1 MKRSR
6 PAGKSLI
13 EMVVMISLL
22 SIVLGLSATSLASL
36 FRLRY
41 TITRDT
47 EHARSIDRLAMRLR
61 QDAHKAIFA
70 TAATDCDLTISE
82 DKSIRYS
89 FTTPRIV
96 REVRE
101 GAKGE
106 EKIVHRDSFSLPRHS
121 QVTFQTEQIDSSTLL
136 RVVISPENTRLPP
149 RELPRS
155 ARIEAAVGIHGTLAS
170 SGRQP

>member
-1 MKRSR
+1 MRRCR

-13 EMVVMISLL
+13 EVVVMISLL
-22 SIVLGLSATSLASL
+22 SIILGLSATSLASL

-47 EHARSIDRLAMRLR
+47 EQARSIDRLAMRLR
-61 QDAHKAIFA
+61 QDAHEAISA
-70 TAATDCDLTISE
+70 SVADDCDLTFSE
-82 DKSIRYS
+82 GKSIRYS

-101 GAKGE
+101 EKEGA
-106 EKIVHRDSFSLPRHS
+106 EKIVHRDSFSVPRRS
-121 QVTFQTEQIDSSTLL
+121 LVTFHREPLESGTLV
-136 RVVISPENTRLPP
+136 RVVIQPENTRLPP

-155 ARIEAAVGIHGTLAS
+155 ARIEAAVGIHGTQAK